1 MGEADSPSAEH
12 TISLVELSRAIAVA
26 SPPPR
31 MATRIVAI
39 DGGGGAGKST
49 LAALLGEALGHVPV
63 VHTDDFASW
72 DNPLEWWPRL
82 IEQVLEPL
90 SKGLA
95 PRYQRYDWDE
105 ERLAEW
111 ITLDPPPR
119 VLVLEGVSACRL
131 AFEPYLSYRIWVETP
146 RDLRLARGLARD
158 GEDSSDLW
166 DDWMADEDAYAAREN
181 PRGRADLVGSGE
193 SDLAGGLLTVLSR

>member
-1 MGEADSPSAEH
+1 
-12 TISLVELSRAIAVA
+12 
-26 SPPPR
+26 

-82 IEQVLEPL
+82 VEQVLEPL

-95 PRYQRYDWDE
+95 PRYQRYDSDE

-146 RDLRLARGLARD
+146 RHLRLARGLDRD
-158 GEDSSDLW
+158 GQDSSDLW
-166 DDWMADEDAYAAREN
+166 DDSMADEHAYAAREN

-193 SDLAGGLLTVLSR
+193 SDLAGGLLSVLPH